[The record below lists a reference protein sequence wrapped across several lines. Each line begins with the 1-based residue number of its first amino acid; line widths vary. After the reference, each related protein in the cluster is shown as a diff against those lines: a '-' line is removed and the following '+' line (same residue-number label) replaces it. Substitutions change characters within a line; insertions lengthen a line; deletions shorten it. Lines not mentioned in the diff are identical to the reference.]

1 MMVRRSYDMPTH
13 NFTTDE
19 LRQLANI
26 NIRSVAQTCLLLSEA
41 DAHTYMN
48 YVIIGLT
55 AFKRGFNNEHGD
67 DNGT

>member
-1 MMVRRSYDMPTH
+1 MPTH

-26 NIRSVAQTCLLLSEA
+26 NLRAISQTCLLLSEL
-41 DAHTYMN
+41 DANTYMD
-48 YVIIGLT
+48 YVLTGLT
-55 AFKRGFNNEHGD
+55 AFKRGFNNELGD